1 MANCNRRQSPY
12 TLRCKITYLVFL
24 CIVEEF
30 ADVIAGQDA
39 SLLRDQ
45 GHRATSVAG
54 THRDDIED
62 AHGDF
67 ARMVVKAR
75 DKIWIV
81 SRRFLHL

>member
-1 MANCNRRQSPY
+1 M
-12 TLRCKITYLVFL
+12 FL

-30 ADVIAGQDA
+30 ANVVAGQDA

-45 GHRATSVAG
+45 GHRAIFVAR

-62 AHGDF
+62 AHSDF

-75 DKIWIV
+75 DKI
-81 SRRFLHL
+81 